1 MLTKT
6 GPNFQPKSVADE
18 LAEMGFNLPME
29 EGEFSPPTTNFI
41 EKEVNRVEDRR
52 KELLSYR
59 EIQGLHLTEIQAKI
73 LQAISDYKIQEA
85 SLKDLVTAF
94 KTLKEKELVMDG
106 KPSEIKGLVSFLIE
120 LEEEE
125 KAAKE
130 QTIDITPEKEP
141 TEQENLP
148 VNVQ

>member
-6 GPNFQPKSVADE
+6 GPAIPAKSVADE
-18 LAEMGFNLPME
+18 LAEMGFNLPVE
-29 EGEFSPPTTNFI
+29 DSEFIPPSTNFI
-41 EKEVNRVEDRR
+41 EREVTRVEDRR

-73 LQAISDYKIQEA
+73 LQAISDFKIQEA

-125 KAAKE
+125 KKE
-130 QTIDITPEKEP
+130 KTIDITPEQEP
-141 TEQENLP
+141 LP